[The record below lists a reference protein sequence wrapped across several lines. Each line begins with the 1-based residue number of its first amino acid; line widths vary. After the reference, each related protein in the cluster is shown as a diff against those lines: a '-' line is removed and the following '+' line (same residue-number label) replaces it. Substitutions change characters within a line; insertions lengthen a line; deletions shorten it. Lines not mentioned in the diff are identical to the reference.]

1 MVNGISAGIGE
12 VTSAIKDLAS
22 KAIQAGKDALG
33 IHSPSKKFFY
43 LGQMSGEGMVNGLK
57 SMFGVA
63 KSASE
68 DLSEVILDGADSDDP
83 KLKNPFGFDDSN
95 PKITPVVDLTE
106 VKKGAADI
114 AKIFG
119 DQPDLSA
126 INARQASKISEAQTV
141 DISGTST
148 KTSQAGTSIN
158 YTQNNYSPKALTR
171 LEIYRNT
178 RNQLQALKGVS

>member
-1 MVNGISAGIGE
+1 M
-12 VTSAIKDLAS
+12 
-22 KAIQAGKDALG
+22 
-33 IHSPSKKFFY
+33 
-43 LGQMSGEGMVNGLK
+43 
-57 SMFGVA
+57 
-63 KSASE
+63 
-68 DLSEVILDGADSDDP
+68 
-83 KLKNPFGFDDSN
+83 
-95 PKITPVVDLTE
+95 VDLTE

-126 INARQASKISEAQTV
+126 INASQASKISEARTV

-171 LEIYRNT
+171 LEIHRNT